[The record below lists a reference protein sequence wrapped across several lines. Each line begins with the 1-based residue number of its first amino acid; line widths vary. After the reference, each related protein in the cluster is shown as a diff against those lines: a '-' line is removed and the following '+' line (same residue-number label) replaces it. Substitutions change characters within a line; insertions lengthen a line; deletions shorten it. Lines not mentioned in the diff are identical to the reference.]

1 MSTANAD
8 ETDDIVAARLNG
20 IIAQGDAWRRG
31 CLSEDGDIVSEFEVR
46 LQGDDARYIEDDDS
60 FARLDSISERSS
72 SAVVEIRYVIDFT
85 ASSSSNKSTMAFGS
99 WESRSL
105 CHGRYADE

>member
-1 MSTANAD
+1 MSDAN
-8 ETDDIVAARLNG
+8 ETDDIVATRLNG

-31 CLSEDGDIVSEFEVR
+31 CLSEDGDVVCYLQVR
-46 LQGDDARYIEDDDS
+46 LQGYDTRYIEDDDS
-60 FARLDSISERSS
+60 FARLDSLSERAS

-99 WESRSL
+99 GESRSL

>member
-1 MSTANAD
+1 M
-8 ETDDIVAARLNG
+8 NG
-20 IIAQGDAWRRG
+20 IIAQGDAWRG
-31 CLSEDGDIVSEFEVR
+31 SSLSEDGDDVCYLQVR
-46 LQGDDARYIEDDDS
+46 LQGDDARHIEDDDS
-60 FARLDSISERSS
+60 VARLDSLSERSC

-105 CHGRYADE
+105 CDGRYADE